1 MKTDLNF
8 REKDVPRGSGAERKV
23 MVRRHAMDQNKTEA
37 PNENGC
43 RSNCRVAYDD
53 CVLSGVTA
61 DPCHEL
67 YDRCTTACG
76 REAEG
81 E

>member
-1 MKTDLNF
+1 
-8 REKDVPRGSGAERKV
+8 
-23 MVRRHAMDQNKTEA
+23 MDQNNTEA

-43 RSNCRVAYDD
+43 RSSCRVAYDD